1 MNAPSKARLD
11 GKARDLAGLVGEAR
25 AGQRRRP
32 VCPSFL
38 QGFQRI
44 FAPGLCSAF
53 IAGMLRMDG
62 ITGRILAA
70 SAIALGYH
78 AGRFRLRGQQVFSRR
93 DFLATGAVGA
103 LAMASSRFS
112 RAEGKGSHN
121 IGVQLYVLRDLLARD
136 FDGTLAKV
144 AAVGIRNVEFAG
156 FYGRT
161 AQQVRTSLS
170 NAGLSASGA
179 HCLLASMSD
188 DAIGHMIDFCHEVGM
203 PYMIAAVPS
212 IKAAHSAGK
221 AASSNPFEHIELE
234 DWRWSAERF
243 NLIGARVRDAGM
255 RFAYH
260 NHNIE
265 TQKYGDIVAFDEV
278 LRLTDPAVVGIEFD
292 IGNFIAGGGDPYPY
306 LEKYPH
312 RFELAH
318 VKEWVT
324 PFAPTI
330 TSTFP
335 KYAAFGQGTTDWKKL
350 LDALKKAGVKEIF
363 IEQDG
368 TATGDE
374 LGAVRQAY
382 QFLRKVQVRS

>member
-1 MNAPSKARLD
+1 M
-11 GKARDLAGLVGEAR
+11 
-25 AGQRRRP
+25 
-32 VCPSFL
+32 
-38 QGFQRI
+38 I
-44 FAPGLCSAF
+44 
-53 IAGMLRMDG
+53 
-62 ITGRILAA
+62 
-70 SAIALGYH
+70 
-78 AGRFRLRGQQVFSRR
+78 SRR
-93 DFLATGAVGA
+93 NFLTTGAVGA
-103 LAMASSRFS
+103 LAMASSRSSTAATEDPS
-112 RAEGKGSHN
+112 RF
-121 IGVQLYVLRDLLARD
+121 GVQLYVLRGLLAKD
-136 FDGTLAKV
+136 FDGTLVKV
-144 AAVGIRNVEFAG
+144 AAVGIKNVEFAG

-161 AQQVRTSLS
+161 AKAVRTSLS
-170 NAGLSASGA
+170 NAGLTASGA

-188 DAIGHMIDFCHEVGM
+188 EEVRRTIDFCHEIGM

-212 IKAAHSAGK
+212 IKPTPTTGIGK
-221 AASSNPFEHIELE
+221 AASGNPFEHIELV

-243 NLIGARVRDAGM
+243 NGFGARVRDAGM

-265 TQKYGDIVAFDEV
+265 AQKYGNIVAFDEV

-324 PFAPTI
+324 PFTPTV
-330 TSTFP
+330 TSNFP
-335 KYAAFGQGTTDWKKL
+335 KYAPFGQGTTDWKKL
-350 LDALKKAGVKEIF
+350 FNALNKAGVKEIF

-368 TATGDE
+368 TASGDE

-382 QFLRKVQVRS
+382 QFLVQV